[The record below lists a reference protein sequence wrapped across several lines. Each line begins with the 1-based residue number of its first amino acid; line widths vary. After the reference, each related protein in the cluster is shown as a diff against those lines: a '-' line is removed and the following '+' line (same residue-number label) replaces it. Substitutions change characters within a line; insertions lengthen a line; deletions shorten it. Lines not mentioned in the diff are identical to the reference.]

1 VIGGPKFLAIASLA
15 LALVQPA
22 RAQQTQPWTDAQ
34 RLLSDC
40 SGPMDSPR
48 YNSCIDYIEGIK
60 DILNYLSERGAA
72 GVRFPCPPSAI
83 TLGQLHDVVVTFI
96 RSNPQYYNIAAAP
109 VVYAALVSAFPCRSR

>member
-1 VIGGPKFLAIASLA
+1 VIAGPKFLAIASLA

-40 SGPMDSPR
+40 SGPMDSLG

-72 GVRFPCPPSAI
+72 A
-83 TLGQLHDVVVTFI
+83 
-96 RSNPQYYNIAAAP
+96 
-109 VVYAALVSAFPCRSR
+109 SAFPVLPRR